1 MNQDQKK
8 EKSAKEAYK
17 LIEPSIRRDSV
28 IGIGTGSTT
37 NYFIEELNQARL
49 DIKGVVCSSEAS
61 AELIDN
67 VYQVL
72 SLNEVHSIDFYV
84 DGADEFND
92 RKELIKG
99 GGGALTREKILA
111 SCSETFICIVD
122 ESKFTNLLGSFPLP
136 IEVLEIARSAISREL
151 MKMGGKPI
159 FRNGFTTDNGHQI
172 IDIHNLPMEVPYE
185 LEEKINN
192 LPGVVE
198 NGIFS
203 KRKADVILSATDYE
217 IKEIRSELKDK
228 AEDYRKKFVELAV
241 ELDDE
246 VMEQYLEGN
255 EPDVNSLKAC
265 IRKGTL
271 KGNLFYER
279 SESSKNY
286 YTNYANTKKRV
297 NNKYFNFCDI

>member
-159 FRNGFTTDNGHQI
+159 FRNCFTTDNGHQI

-203 KRKADVILSATDYE
+203 KRKADVILSATDTE
-217 IKEIRSELKDK
+217 IKEIR
-228 AEDYRKKFVELAV
+228 
-241 ELDDE
+241 
-246 VMEQYLEGN
+246 
-255 EPDVNSLKAC
+255 
-265 IRKGTL
+265 
-271 KGNLFYER
+271 
-279 SESSKNY
+279 
-286 YTNYANTKKRV
+286 
-297 NNKYFNFCDI
+297 

>member
-203 KRKADVILSATDYE
+203 KRKADIILSATDTE
-217 IKEIRSELKDK
+217 IKEIR
-228 AEDYRKKFVELAV
+228 
-241 ELDDE
+241 
-246 VMEQYLEGN
+246 
-255 EPDVNSLKAC
+255 
-265 IRKGTL
+265 
-271 KGNLFYER
+271 
-279 SESSKNY
+279 
-286 YTNYANTKKRV
+286 
-297 NNKYFNFCDI
+297 

>member
-37 NYFIEELNQARL
+37 NYFIEELNQAKL

-203 KRKADVILSATDYE
+203 KRKADIILSATDSE
-217 IKEIRSELKDK
+217 IKEI
-228 AEDYRKKFVELAV
+228 
-241 ELDDE
+241 
-246 VMEQYLEGN
+246 
-255 EPDVNSLKAC
+255 
-265 IRKGTL
+265 
-271 KGNLFYER
+271 
-279 SESSKNY
+279 
-286 YTNYANTKKRV
+286 
-297 NNKYFNFCDI
+297 

>member
-37 NYFIEELNQARL
+37 NYFIEELNQAKL

-61 AELIDN
+61 TELIDN

-203 KRKADVILSATDYE
+203 KRKADIILSATDSE
-217 IKEIRSELKDK
+217 IKEIK
-228 AEDYRKKFVELAV
+228 
-241 ELDDE
+241 
-246 VMEQYLEGN
+246 
-255 EPDVNSLKAC
+255 
-265 IRKGTL
+265 
-271 KGNLFYER
+271 
-279 SESSKNY
+279 
-286 YTNYANTKKRV
+286 
-297 NNKYFNFCDI
+297 

>member
-37 NYFIEELNQARL
+37 NYFIEELNQAKL

-72 SLNEVHSIDFYV
+72 SLNEVHSIDFYI

-203 KRKADVILSATDYE
+203 KRKADIILSATDSE
-217 IKEIRSELKDK
+217 IKEI
-228 AEDYRKKFVELAV
+228 
-241 ELDDE
+241 
-246 VMEQYLEGN
+246 
-255 EPDVNSLKAC
+255 
-265 IRKGTL
+265 I
-271 KGNLFYER
+271 
-279 SESSKNY
+279 
-286 YTNYANTKKRV
+286 
-297 NNKYFNFCDI
+297 

>member
-17 LIEPSIRRDSV
+17 LIEPRIRRDSV

-203 KRKADVILSATDYE
+203 KRKADIILSATDTE
-217 IKEIRSELKDK
+217 IKEIILS
-228 AEDYRKKFVELAV
+228 KK
-241 ELDDE
+241 
-246 VMEQYLEGN
+246 
-255 EPDVNSLKAC
+255 S
-265 IRKGTL
+265 KGL
-271 KGNLFYER
+271 L
-279 SESSKNY
+279 S
-286 YTNYANTKKRV
+286 
-297 NNKYFNFCDI
+297 

>member
-203 KRKADVILSATDYE
+203 KRKADVILSATDTE
-217 IKEIRSELKDK
+217 IKEI
-228 AEDYRKKFVELAV
+228 
-241 ELDDE
+241 
-246 VMEQYLEGN
+246 
-255 EPDVNSLKAC
+255 
-265 IRKGTL
+265 I
-271 KGNLFYER
+271 
-279 SESSKNY
+279 
-286 YTNYANTKKRV
+286 
-297 NNKYFNFCDI
+297 

>member
-8 EKSAKEAYK
+8 EKSAKEAFK

-37 NYFIEELNQARL
+37 NYFIDELNQAKL

-203 KRKADVILSATDYE
+203 KRKADIILAATDSE
-217 IKEIRSELKDK
+217 IKEI
-228 AEDYRKKFVELAV
+228 
-241 ELDDE
+241 
-246 VMEQYLEGN
+246 
-255 EPDVNSLKAC
+255 
-265 IRKGTL
+265 I
-271 KGNLFYER
+271 
-279 SESSKNY
+279 
-286 YTNYANTKKRV
+286 
-297 NNKYFNFCDI
+297 